1 MTIGRMQMNR
11 QLYQIGGLSSLY
23 NNSGGQKPIY
33 PRISQIESSLF
44 NAEQRIGD
52 PSLGSSS
59 GTSDGG
65 FSSPMA
71 GVYSQSTGG
80 ELPPIQQAIQQGPLQ
95 IPSTL
100 INPVRDGVDIS
111 QLGSPRTGGM
121 GPLPNNLG
129 FIINPIREPGGMGP
143 LPNNLGPMQGV
154 GDPRSGAPDVPNSL
168 QQIMRGG
175 AANGG
180 LMNRE
185 SYGIGSYFSPEN
197 GREKFGLGSKLKKFV
212 RNIIPNEVAD
222 IAVKAAPFVAP
233 FNPLLAGY
241 MAGIGG
247 FDQTG
252 SIGSSLK
259 RGLLTYGGGQLA
271 RGIGGAGFQQGFN
284 PFSNVSFSGGIMSG
298 LGQMFT
304 SPVSGAPMFG
314 QAQFAP
320 DPNQLTPTQ
329 QAITGGTGDIDSY
342 ESIRDY
348 QLQTRPN
355 PVTKD
360 LTASEMAQQAG
371 KTLSERTA
379 TGASKSYGDIFKS
392 LTSGN
397 FTEMG
402 NAAKELGGKALKDIY
417 TTKDGSLDKS
427 ALLATLVTI
436 PSYLDAKKAADEA
449 GLEGFDEAAYNAER
463 DKYMS
468 RYQGNLPASAFGIE
482 SKADGGRIGYALGDL
497 VRSSGVARPVSAT
510 MSAGDVSSG
519 SFSGGSGI
527 GGMFAKLIQNNPEV
541 RQMFT
546 QQLNTQPMTA
556 QQPIAAQRFNDF
568 IDENNDGIDDRL
580 QAANGGRIGY
590 GDGTKPSAE
599 ENTPSQE
606 IIDRR
611 IAQIKDMSK
620 RGADIDTIKSITG
633 ASDQM
638 IKDVLGQANGG
649 RIGYKQGTPKEGIVS
664 LTDEDSGVIYR
675 DPDTEEPI
683 TKEEFLRRAQE
694 DEDKQYMSPTD
705 QGSGVIYRDEKGNP
719 ISKEEWLRLSSDA
732 PSITLPEKETKG
744 MKKYK
749 YESDPYLLQLMRK
762 TGEDVFFFG
771 EPNPELNYRE
781 FDKMPMDY
789 QNKVEDKREGLRRFY
804 QKYDYKQAPRY
815 ERMGYAMG
823 SEVPVRR
830 NEGGIT
836 ELDYR
841 NTGGFVPIGVKEK
854 ADDVPAMLSK
864 NEFVFTA
871 DAVRAAGGGSVQK
884 GAQKMYNTM
893 KMLEGKLV

>member
-11 QLYQIGGLSSLY
+11 QLYGL
-23 NNSGGQKPIY
+23 
-33 PRISQIESSLF
+33 
-44 NAEQRIGD
+44 
-52 PSLGSSS
+52 
-59 GTSDGG
+59 
-65 FSSPMA
+65 
-71 GVYSQSTGG
+71 
-80 ELPPIQQAIQQGPLQ
+80 
-95 IPSTL
+95 
-100 INPVRDGVDIS
+100 
-111 QLGSPRTGGM
+111 
-121 GPLPNNLG
+121 
-129 FIINPIREPGGMGP
+129 
-143 LPNNLGPMQGV
+143 
-154 GDPRSGAPDVPNSL
+154 
-168 QQIMRGG
+168 
-175 AANGG
+175 
-180 LMNRE
+180 
-185 SYGIGSYFSPEN
+185 GSYFPPEN

-298 LGQMFT
+298 LGQTFT

-314 QAQFAP
+314 QAQFAA
-320 DPNQLTPTQ
+320 DPNQLT
-329 QAITGGTGDIDSY
+329 QAQTYLQDQAATNLGSTTDVVKQLSQTPAQSRGYMDIA
-342 ESIRDY
+342 
-348 QLQTRPN
+348 
-355 PVTKD
+355 KD
-360 LTASEMAQQAG
+360 LFSGDFTKMGSA
-371 KTLSERTA
+371 A
-379 TGASKSYGDIFKS
+379 T
-392 LTSGN
+392 
-397 FTEMG
+397 
-402 NAAKELGGKALKDIY
+402 ELGGKALKDIY
-417 TTKDGSLDKS
+417 TNPITNKEGDIVGSKLDKT

-449 GLEGFDEAAYNAER
+449 GLEEFDEAAYNAER

-468 RYQGNLPASAFGIE
+468 KYQGNLPASSFGIE
-482 SKADGGRIGYALGDL
+482 SK
-497 VRSSGVARPVSAT
+497 
-510 MSAGDVSSG
+510 
-519 SFSGGSGI
+519 
-527 GGMFAKLIQNNPEV
+527 
-541 RQMFT
+541 
-546 QQLNTQPMTA
+546 
-556 QQPIAAQRFNDF
+556 
-568 IDENNDGIDDRL
+568 
-580 QAANGGRIGY
+580 ANGGRIGY

-606 IIDRR
+606 IINRR

-649 RIGYKQGTPKEGIVS
+649 RIGYEQGTPREGIVS

-683 TKEEFLRRAQE
+683 TKEEFLRRSQE

-705 QGSGVIYRDEKGNP
+705 QGSGVIYRNEKGEP
-719 ISKEEWLRLSSDA
+719 ITKNEWLRLTSEA

-744 MKKYK
+744 MKKSN

-789 QNKVEDKREGLRRFY
+789 QNKVEDKREGRRRFY

>member
-11 QLYQIGGLSSLY
+11 QLYGL
-23 NNSGGQKPIY
+23 
-33 PRISQIESSLF
+33 
-44 NAEQRIGD
+44 
-52 PSLGSSS
+52 
-59 GTSDGG
+59 
-65 FSSPMA
+65 
-71 GVYSQSTGG
+71 
-80 ELPPIQQAIQQGPLQ
+80 
-95 IPSTL
+95 
-100 INPVRDGVDIS
+100 
-111 QLGSPRTGGM
+111 
-121 GPLPNNLG
+121 
-129 FIINPIREPGGMGP
+129 
-143 LPNNLGPMQGV
+143 
-154 GDPRSGAPDVPNSL
+154 
-168 QQIMRGG
+168 
-175 AANGG
+175 
-180 LMNRE
+180 
-185 SYGIGSYFSPEN
+185 GSYFPPEN

-259 RGLLTYGGGQLA
+259 RGLLTYGGGQLG
-271 RGIGGAGFQQGFN
+271 RYIGGAGFQQGIN
-284 PFSNVSFSGGIMSG
+284 PFAGYNPASSFGGISS
-298 LGQMFT
+298 LFT
-304 SPVSGAPMFG
+304 SPIGTQTGLQLGQYEMFG
-314 QAQFAP
+314 GPGSGGDQATRKAVSE
-320 DPNQLTPTQ
+320 QLA
-329 QAITGGTGDIDSY
+329 QASRDAAVPPGSFIDAGVDSGIKVADYTGELISNTGGEVAKQASRGYTDLLKSVVSPDSTLI
-342 ESIRDY
+342 ERG
-348 QLQTRPN
+348 
-355 PVTKD
+355 
-360 LTASEMAQQAG
+360 QAVM
-371 KTLSERTA
+371 
-379 TGASKSYGDIFKS
+379 D
-392 LTSGN
+392 
-397 FTEMG
+397 
-402 NAAKELGGKALKDIY
+402 LGGKALKDIY
-417 TTKDGSLDKS
+417 TTPVKPYVDASGNLVDSKLDKT
-427 ALLATLVTI
+427 AVIATLAMI
-436 PSYLDAKKAADEA
+436 PSYLDAKKAADDA
-449 GLEGFDEAAYNAER
+449 GIEEFDEATYNAER
-463 DKYMS
+463 DKYME
-468 RYQGNLPASAFGIE
+468 RYKANLPTSSFGIQ
-482 SKADGGRIGYALGDL
+482 A
-497 VRSSGVARPVSAT
+497 
-510 MSAGDVSSG
+510 
-519 SFSGGSGI
+519 
-527 GGMFAKLIQNNPEV
+527 
-541 RQMFT
+541 
-546 QQLNTQPMTA
+546 
-556 QQPIAAQRFNDF
+556 
-568 IDENNDGIDDRL
+568 
-580 QAANGGRIGY
+580 AANGGRIGY

-606 IIDRR
+606 IINRR

-789 QNKVEDKREGLRRFY
+789 QNKVEDKREGRRRFY

-815 ERMGYAMG
+815 ERMGYQEGGGPLRPMVMSDRRVNNNSNMAIMPFVSPTLNTDNQGRLVNSITGVPLNRELMPEPAAAARSVDTTRGASVNQLFNYYKNKEMDEARRQQIIDLFMRDNAATGGRMGYAMG

>member
-11 QLYQIGGLSSLY
+11 QLYGL
-23 NNSGGQKPIY
+23 
-33 PRISQIESSLF
+33 
-44 NAEQRIGD
+44 
-52 PSLGSSS
+52 
-59 GTSDGG
+59 
-65 FSSPMA
+65 
-71 GVYSQSTGG
+71 
-80 ELPPIQQAIQQGPLQ
+80 
-95 IPSTL
+95 
-100 INPVRDGVDIS
+100 
-111 QLGSPRTGGM
+111 
-121 GPLPNNLG
+121 
-129 FIINPIREPGGMGP
+129 
-143 LPNNLGPMQGV
+143 
-154 GDPRSGAPDVPNSL
+154 
-168 QQIMRGG
+168 
-175 AANGG
+175 
-180 LMNRE
+180 
-185 SYGIGSYFSPEN
+185 GSYFPPEN

-298 LGQMFT
+298 LGQTFT

-314 QAQFAP
+314 QAQFAA
-320 DPNQLTPTQ
+320 DPNQLT
-329 QAITGGTGDIDSY
+329 QAQTYLQDQAATNLGSTTDVVKQLSQTPAQSRGYMDIA
-342 ESIRDY
+342 
-348 QLQTRPN
+348 
-355 PVTKD
+355 KD
-360 LTASEMAQQAG
+360 LFSGDFTKMGSA
-371 KTLSERTA
+371 A
-379 TGASKSYGDIFKS
+379 T
-392 LTSGN
+392 
-397 FTEMG
+397 
-402 NAAKELGGKALKDIY
+402 ELGGKALKDIY
-417 TTKDGSLDKS
+417 TNPITNKEGDIVGSKLDKT

-449 GLEGFDEAAYNAER
+449 GLEEFDEAAYNAER

-468 RYQGNLPASAFGIE
+468 KYQGNLPASSFGIE
-482 SKADGGRIGYALGDL
+482 SK
-497 VRSSGVARPVSAT
+497 
-510 MSAGDVSSG
+510 
-519 SFSGGSGI
+519 
-527 GGMFAKLIQNNPEV
+527 
-541 RQMFT
+541 
-546 QQLNTQPMTA
+546 
-556 QQPIAAQRFNDF
+556 
-568 IDENNDGIDDRL
+568 
-580 QAANGGRIGY
+580 ANGGRIGY

-606 IIDRR
+606 IINRR

-649 RIGYKQGTPKEGIVS
+649 RIGYEQGTPREGIVS

-683 TKEEFLRRAQE
+683 TKEEFLRRTQE

-705 QGSGVIYRDEKGNP
+705 QGSGVIYRNEKGEP
-719 ISKEEWLRLSSDA
+719 ITKNEWLRLTSEA

-744 MKKYK
+744 MKKSN

-789 QNKVEDKREGLRRFY
+789 QNKVEDKREGRRRFY

-893 KMLEGKLV
+893 KMLEGKLA

>member
-11 QLYQIGGLSSLY
+11 QLYGL
-23 NNSGGQKPIY
+23 
-33 PRISQIESSLF
+33 
-44 NAEQRIGD
+44 
-52 PSLGSSS
+52 
-59 GTSDGG
+59 
-65 FSSPMA
+65 
-71 GVYSQSTGG
+71 
-80 ELPPIQQAIQQGPLQ
+80 
-95 IPSTL
+95 
-100 INPVRDGVDIS
+100 
-111 QLGSPRTGGM
+111 
-121 GPLPNNLG
+121 
-129 FIINPIREPGGMGP
+129 
-143 LPNNLGPMQGV
+143 
-154 GDPRSGAPDVPNSL
+154 
-168 QQIMRGG
+168 
-175 AANGG
+175 
-180 LMNRE
+180 
-185 SYGIGSYFSPEN
+185 GSYFPPEN

-271 RGIGGAGFQQGFN
+271 RQIGGAGFQEGFN

-298 LGQMFT
+298 LGQTFT
-304 SPVSGAPMFG
+304 SPVSGTPMFG

-320 DPNQLTPTQ
+320 DPNQLTEAQTYLQDQAATNLGSTTDVVQ
-329 QAITGGTGDIDSY
+329 QLSQTPAKSRGYMDIS
-342 ESIRDY
+342 
-348 QLQTRPN
+348 
-355 PVTKD
+355 KD
-360 LTASEMAQQAG
+360 LFS
-371 KTLSERTA
+371 
-379 TGASKSYGDIFKS
+379 GD
-392 LTSGN
+392 
-397 FTEMG
+397 FTKMG
-402 NAAKELGGKALKDIY
+402 SAAKELGGKALKDIY
-417 TTKDGSLDKS
+417 TTPVKPYVDASGNLVDSKLDKT

-436 PSYLDAKKAADEA
+436 PSFIDAKKAADDA
-449 GLEGFDEAAYNAER
+449 GLEEFDEATYNAER

-468 RYQGNLPASAFGIE
+468 KYQANLPASSFGIE
-482 SKADGGRIGYALGDL
+482 SKANGGRIGYGLGNL
-497 VRSSGVARPVSAT
+497 VRSSGVAQPVSAT

-519 SFSGGSGI
+519 SFSGGSGL

-789 QNKVEDKREGLRRFY
+789 QNKVEDKREGRRRFY

-815 ERMGYAMG
+815 ERMGYQEGGGPLRPMVMSDRRVNNNSNMAIMPFVSPTLNTDNQGRLVNSITGVPLNRELMPEPAAAARSVDTTRGASVNQLFNYYKNKEMDEARRQQIIDLFMRDNAATGGRMGYAMG